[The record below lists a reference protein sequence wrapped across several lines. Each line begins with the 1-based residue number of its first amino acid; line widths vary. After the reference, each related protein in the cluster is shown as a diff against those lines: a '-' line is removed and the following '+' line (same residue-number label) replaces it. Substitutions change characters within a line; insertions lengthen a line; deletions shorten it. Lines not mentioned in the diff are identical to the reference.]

1 MLRAL
6 EQIRRMRGGAQS
18 HLMRCSDG
26 NYYVI
31 KFQNNPQHSRV
42 LVNELLGTKLAARMG
57 LPTTPVAVVEV
68 SAELIRLTPEL
79 CVELPRSRIPC
90 HAGLQFGSRFPGD
103 PRRLALHD
111 FLPDEQLRE
120 VANLHDFAGM
130 LVFDKWTCNTNGRQT
145 LFYLQESVRAQNLER
160 PAEERE
166 SWSTTWPESRREI
179 WRQSRPESRSHSGAQ
194 EAAASVWRAEFGE
207 VGGGEAA
214 PVLRYET
221 KMIDQGF
228 CFNAGDWTFPDAPL
242 RGLYTRN
249 RVYQGVTG
257 MESFAPWLTR
267 LEKGLGD
274 RVLDEISREIPPEW
288 YADDYDALVRLLEQL
303 HRRRSR
309 VPELI
314 LESKKSSRQPF
325 PNWV

>member
-26 NYYVI
+26 NYYVV
-31 KFQNNPQHSRV
+31 KFQNNPQHRRV
-42 LVNELLGTKLAARMG
+42 LVNELLGTRLAARMG

-68 SAELIRLTPEL
+68 SEELIRLTPEL

-90 HAGLQFGSRFPGD
+90 QAGLQFGSRFPGD

-145 LFYLQESVRAQNLER
+145 LFFEQRKQ
-160 PAEERE
+160 PAKGDG
-166 SWSTTWPESRREI
+166 PGAAGI
-179 WRQSRPESRSHSGAQ
+179 SGGQ
-194 EAAASVWRAEFGE
+194 IGE
-207 VGGGEAA
+207 TSSCQDPIYQTV
-214 PVLRYET
+214 
-221 KMIDQGF
+221 MIDQGF
-228 CFNAGDWTFPDAPL
+228 CFNAGEWTFPDAPL
-242 RGLYTRN
+242 RGLYARN

-257 MESFAPWLTR
+257 LDSFAPWLER
-267 LEKGLGD
+267 LERGITARTLSEAAG
-274 RVLDEISREIPPEW
+274 EIPPEW
-288 YADDYDALVRLLEQL
+288 YDDDYDAVLQLLEKL
-303 HRRRSR
+303 EKRKTR

-314 LESKKSSRQPF
+314 
-325 PNWV
+325 